1 MPWTSRRLLVAA
13 LVTVTC
19 RSGVPG
25 SESETVAM
33 KAATEV
39 SVKAGED
46 TLVRSCCTLKK
57 ASWTT
62 VGAAVGTGVGLD
74 VGSNEGAALGIKV
87 GSAEGVAVG
96 VTVG

>member
-1 MPWTSRRLLVAA
+1 MSWTSRLRVAA

-19 RSGVPG
+19 RSGVHG
-25 SESETVAM
+25 SESDAVAI
-33 KAATEV
+33 KAATEA

-62 VGAAVGTGVGLD
+62 EGAAVGTRVGLN
-74 VGSNEGAALGIKV
+74 VGLKEGTT
-87 GSAEGVAVG
+87 VG
-96 VTVG
+96 VIDD